1 MAFPTTVNMAL
12 TDALRA
18 TSEQKA
24 VELIGQVKLI
34 KDICSYISGEPTIT
48 ARRLHD
54 LQGSL
59 FDHKDFITSQSLVT
73 AGSRTAIA
81 DAYVR
86 YANAAAV
93 TTDIQAANA
102 AFGNL
107 TAEIE
112 SVLGPIRAARQF
124 IDNDPTTGQRV
135 EYVIPEADLTALRA
149 LASTVLASL
158 G

>member
-1 MAFPTTVNMAL
+1 MAFPTTTNRAL

-18 TSEQKA
+18 TNEQKS
-24 VELIGQVKLI
+24 VELINRVKLI
-34 KDICSYISGEPTIT
+34 KDIASYISGEPTIT

-59 FDHKDFITSQSLVT
+59 FDHKAFIQNENLVT
-73 AGSRTAIA
+73 AGSRAAIA
-81 DAYVR
+81 SAYPQ
-86 YANAAAV
+86 YASAAEV
-93 TTDIQAANA
+93 TTDIQAANQ
-102 AFGNL
+102 AFNQL

-112 SVLGPIRAARQF
+112 SVLGAIRSARQL
-124 IDNDPTTGQRV
+124 IDNDPTTGQKI
-135 EYVIPEADLTALRA
+135 EYVIPDADMVALRA